1 MIRII
6 VLLIV
11 GYLAYR
17 LVKRWIRGKMIS
29 GRMNGGAVDRI
40 DDVMVKDPQCG
51 AYFPQRDGVVLKSE
65 GRDLLFC
72 SQKCRDSYIAAH
84 SQPGE

>member
-6 VLLIV
+6 ALLVV

-17 LVKRWIRGKMIS
+17 LVKRWIRGKMIT
-29 GRMNGGAVDRI
+29 GRMNGRGVDRI

-51 AYFPQRDGVVLKSE
+51 AYFPQRDGVVLRSG

-84 SQPGE
+84 PQPGD

>member
-1 MIRII
+1 MIRYI
-6 VLLIV
+6 VPLILV
-11 GYLAYR
+11 YLAYR
-17 LVKRWIRGKMIS
+17 LVKRWIRDKMIS
-29 GRMNGGAVDRI
+29 GRMNGSGVDRI

-51 AYFPQRDGVVLKSE
+51 AYFPQRDGVALRSE

-84 SQPGE
+84 SPSGD

>member
-6 VLLIV
+6 VFLIV
-11 GYLAYR
+11 AYLAYR
-17 LVKRWIRGKMIS
+17 LVKRWVRGKMIS
-29 GRMNGGAVDRI
+29 GRMNGKGVDRI

-51 AYFPQRDGVVLKSE
+51 IYFPQRDGVVLKSD

-72 SQKCRDSYIAAH
+72 SQKCRDRYMAVH
-84 SQPGE
+84 SQPGD

>member
-6 VLLIV
+6 ILLVL
-11 GYLAYR
+11 GYLVYR
-17 LVKRWIRGKMIS
+17 LTKRWVRGKMIS
-29 GRMNGGAVDRI
+29 GRMNGRTVDRI

-51 AYFPQRDGVVLKSE
+51 AYFPKRDGVALKSG

-72 SQKCRDSYIAAH
+72 STKCRDSYIAAH
-84 SQPGE
+84 SQPGD

>member
-1 MIRII
+1 MIRVV

-11 GYLAYR
+11 AYLVYR
-17 LVKRWIRGKMIS
+17 LAKRWIRGKMIS
-29 GRMNGGAVDRI
+29 GRMNGRPVDRI
-40 DDVMVKDPQCG
+40 DDVMVKDPHCG
-51 AYFPQRDGVVLKSE
+51 AYFPQRDGVILKSG

-84 SQPGE
+84 SQPGD

>member
-1 MIRII
+1 MIRYI
-6 VLLIV
+6 VPLILV
-11 GYLAYR
+11 YLAYR
-17 LVKRWIRGKMIS
+17 LVKRWIRDKMIS
-29 GRMNGGAVDRI
+29 GRMHGSGVDRI

-51 AYFPQRDGVVLKSE
+51 AYFPQRDGVVLRSG

-84 SQPGE
+84 SQPGD